1 MQLDAETSVLLPL
14 TPYILKHEPH
24 YRCRVLLL
32 DALLGNPDR
41 LPCAR
46 LKWAGNP
53 GEHLPCR
60 LFLTPLVQAPLAAAS
75 RIICLQPP
83 RLRGLTALQER
94 PHISEF
100 FYSIKQASGMTVHDD
115 VFA

>member
-1 MQLDAETSVLLPL
+1 MQFVAETSVLLSP
-14 TPYILKHEPH
+14 TPYILEHEPH

-60 LFLTPLVQAPLAAAS
+60 QFFTPSAQAPMAAAS
-75 RIICLQPP
+75 RFIFLQPP
-83 RLRGLTALQER
+83 RLRGLTAQQELCD
-94 PHISEF
+94 ISR
-100 FYSIKQASGMTVHDD
+100 S
-115 VFA
+115 